1 MTKYFVRINNEDE
14 YNRAV
19 ELLKSKCG
27 EETSVGMPWSEVY
40 HIVYAVD
47 NGIHCYCDA
56 NEYIN
61 TYGEFE
67 TELFLE
73 DKKEEVEDLVEVSVP
88 KFKVGDTVECI
99 SDEWDY
105 ITKGN
110 YYEVLKVINA
120 YEIIIETN
128 RGFELCYPI
137 EDFVLVNETKV
148 VAEITEEIISTQ
160 NAFVKVLAE
169 QSEDVQHITI
179 GTDDV
184 YKTVTDLLKS
194 LTASDN
200 CFITFEKGRMI
211 VVDTTDYLSYNV
223 NSVEEAIVVA
233 QKIDDLR
240 VIEDE
245 LKELRGE

>member
-1 MTKYFVRINNEDE
+1 MTTYFVRINNKDE

-19 ELLKSKCG
+19 ELLKSKSKEVTTVDDYNEFCEVLWSDG
-27 EETSVGMPWSEVY
+27 EEIGTFSRYDLYVNS
-40 HIVYAVD
+40 
-47 NGIHCYCDA
+47 
-56 NEYIN
+56 
-61 TYGEFE
+61 YGEFE

-73 DKKEEVEDLVEVSVP
+73 DKKDGNEGLAEVSVP
-88 KFKVGDTVECI
+88 KFKVGDTIECI

-169 QSEDVQHITI
+169 QSEDVQHIAI

-194 LTASDN
+194 LTTSDN
-200 CFITFEKGRMI
+200 CFITFEKGKMI
-211 VVDTTDYLSYNV
+211 VVDTIDYLSYNV

>member
-19 ELLKSKCG
+19 ELLKSKSKEVTTVDDYSKFC
-27 EETSVGMPWSEVY
+27 EVLWSDG
-40 HIVYAVD
+40 AVIGTFSRYD
-47 NGIHCYCDA
+47 SYVNL
-56 NEYIN
+56 
-61 TYGEFE
+61 YGDFE

-73 DKKEEVEDLVEVSVP
+73 YKKDETEDLVEVSVP
-88 KFKVGDTVECI
+88 KFKVGDTIECI
-99 SDEWDY
+99 SDEWAY

-137 EDFVLVNETKV
+137 EDFVLAHETKV
-148 VAEITEEIISTQ
+148 VSEQLMQQTIQEIDNLEQTFDNAMSSVKDKQQ
-160 NAFVKVLAE
+160 N
-169 QSEDVQHITI
+169 
-179 GTDDV
+179 
-184 YKTVTDLLKS
+184 VTDLLKS

-200 CFITFEKGRMI
+200 CFITFEKGKMI

-223 NSVEEAIVVA
+223 NSIEEAIVVA
-233 QKIDDLR
+233 QKINDLR

>member
-1 MTKYFVRINNEDE
+1 MTTYFVRINNEDE

-19 ELLKSKCG
+19 ELLKSKFKEVTTVDDYTDNC
-27 EETSVGMPWSEVY
+27 EMLWSSGYEINRYSDYNYYVEKY
-40 HIVYAVD
+40 GD
-47 NGIHCYCDA
+47 CY
-56 NEYIN
+56 
-61 TYGEFE
+61 GE

-73 DKKEEVEDLVEVSVP
+73 DKKEETGDLVEVSVP

-128 RGFELCYPI
+128 RGFELCYPV
-137 EDFVLVNETKV
+137 EDFVLANETKV
-148 VAEITEEIISTQ
+148 VAEQLMQQTIQEIDNLEQTFDNAMSSVKDKQQ
-160 NAFVKVLAE
+160 N
-169 QSEDVQHITI
+169 I
-179 GTDDV
+179 
-184 YKTVTDLLKS
+184 TDLLKS

-223 NSVEEAIVVA
+223 NSVKEAIVVA